1 MTWNKQTT
9 IALFGTGLMGAPLTE
24 RLLDAGYKVVVWNR
38 SPEKLEPLVAK
49 GALAAETPGQAV
61 RSAEVLVTWLAD
73 QRAIQEVL
81 FPAER
86 ASLLAGKTIL
96 QMATIGPS
104 HSRGLEDAAI
114 AHGAQYLEAPVLG
127 SIPEAKKGSL
137 LLMVGA
143 TVAQFERFQPL
154 LSVFGKNP
162 VHVGPVGQ
170 AAAMKLAFN
179 QLIAGLTA
187 SFSLSLGL
195 IQKEGV
201 RVELFMDMLR
211 DSALYAPTFDKKL
224 LRMLERDYE
233 NPNFPTR
240 HLLKDTDLFLDAAD
254 EHGLTAAC
262 LQGVRDTV
270 AIALAKGLADTDYS
284 AINEVIHPPIKNQQ
298 QGTYPKT
305 D

>member
-1 MTWNKQTT
+1 MKAQT
-9 IALFGTGLMGAPLTE
+9 IALFGTGLMGAPLAE
-24 RLLDAGYKVVVWNR
+24 RLLDAGYRLVVWNR
-38 SPEKLEPLVAK
+38 TPEKAEPLVAR
-49 GALAAETPGQAV
+49 GALRAETPAQAV
-61 RSAEVLVTWLAD
+61 QSADVLITWLAD

-86 ASLLAGKTIL
+86 ASLLEGKTLL

-104 HSRGLEDAAI
+104 HSRALEDAAI

-127 SIPEAKKGSL
+127 SIPEARKGSL

-143 TVAQFERFQPL
+143 SAAQFERFQPL
-154 LSVFGKNP
+154 LSVFGENP
-162 VHVGPVGQ
+162 LHVGPVGQ

-224 LRMLERDYE
+224 LRMLQRDYA

-240 HLLKDTDLFLDAAD
+240 HLLKDADLFLDAAD

-270 AIALAKGLADTDYS
+270 AVALAKGLGDMDYS
-284 AINEVIHPPIKNQQ
+284 AINDIIHPPSSDDGRQ
-298 QGTYPKT
+298 
-305 D
+305 

>member
-1 MTWNKQTT
+1 MKRQT
-9 IALFGTGLMGAPLTE
+9 IAVFGTGLMGAPSVE
-24 RLLDAGYKVVVWNR
+24 RLLAAGYKVVVWNR
-38 SPEKLEPLVAK
+38 SAEKLESLVEQ
-49 GALAAETPGQAV
+49 GAVAAETAAQAV
-61 RSAEVLVTWLAD
+61 RSADVLITWLSD
-73 QRAIQEVL
+73 HVAIQEVL

-86 ASLLAGKTIL
+86 ASLLEGKTIL

-104 HSRGLEDAAI
+104 HSRGLEDAAN
-114 AHGAQYLEAPVLG
+114 AHGAEYLEAPVLG

-143 TVAQFERFQPL
+143 TEKQFVDFLPL
-154 LSVFGKNP
+154 LSVFGENP
-162 VHVGPVGQ
+162 VRVGEVGQ
-170 AAAMKLAFN
+170 ASAMKLAFN

-224 LRMLERDYE
+224 LRMLERDYD

-240 HLLKDTDLFLDAAD
+240 HLLKDTDLFLDAAA
-254 EHGLTAAC
+254 EHGLTAAA
-262 LQGVRDTV
+262 LEGVRDTV
-270 AIALAKGLADTDYS
+270 ALALAKGLADTDYS
-284 AINEVIHPPIKNQQ
+284 AINEVIHPPSEE
-298 QGTYPKT
+298 GSRE
-305 D
+305 

>member
-1 MTWNKQTT
+1 MKRQT
-9 IALFGTGLMGAPLTE
+9 IAVFGTGLMGAPLVE

-38 SPEKLEPLVAK
+38 SPDKLEPLVAK
-49 GALAAETPGQAV
+49 GALAAATPAQAV
-61 RSAEVLVTWLAD
+61 QSADVLITWLSD
-73 QRAIQEVL
+73 QLAIQDVL

-114 AHGAQYLEAPVLG
+114 AHGAEYLEAPVLG
-127 SIPEAKKGSL
+127 SIPEAQKGTL
-137 LLMVGA
+137 LVMVGA
-143 TVAQFERFQPL
+143 SEAQFSRFEPL
-154 LSVFGKNP
+154 LRVFGEP
-162 VHVGPVGQ
+162 PMLIGPVGQ

-224 LRMLERDYE
+224 LRMLERDYS
-233 NPNFPTR
+233 NPNFPAR
-240 HLLKDTDLFLDAAD
+240 HLLKDTELFLDAAD
-254 EHGLTAAC
+254 EHGLTAAS
-262 LQGVRDTV
+262 LQGVRDIV
-270 AIALAKGLADTDYS
+270 AIALAKGLADADYS
-284 AINEVIHPPIKNQQ
+284 AINEVIHPPKS
-298 QGTYPKT
+298 P
-305 D
+305 

>member
-1 MTWNKQTT
+1 MKAKT
-9 IALFGTGLMGAPLTE
+9 IALFGTGLMGAPLAG

-38 SPEKLEPLVAK
+38 SPEKLEPLLAK
-49 GALAAETPGQAV
+49 GALVAEAPAQAV
-61 RSAEVLVTWLAD
+61 RSAEILITWLAD
-73 QRAIQEVL
+73 QRAIQDVL

-86 ASLLAGKTIL
+86 ASLLEGKTIL

-114 AHGAQYLEAPVLG
+114 AHGAEYLEAPVLG
-127 SIPEAKKGSL
+127 SIPEAKKGGL

-143 TVAQFERFQPL
+143 TRAQFERFQPL
-154 LSVFGKNP
+154 LSVFGENP
-162 VHVGPVGQ
+162 LHVGPVGQ

-224 LRMLERDYE
+224 LRMLERDYA

-270 AIALAKGLADTDYS
+270 AIALAKGLADMDYS
-284 AINEVIHPPIKNQQ
+284 AINDVIHPPKAS
-298 QGTYPKT
+298 
-305 D
+305 DDSE

>member
-1 MTWNKQTT
+1 MKQQCV
-9 IALFGTGLMGAPLTE
+9 AVFGTGLMGAPIVE
-24 RLLDAGYKVVVWNR
+24 RLLAAGYKVVVWNR
-38 SPEKLEPLVAK
+38 SPEKLLPLLAK
-49 GALAAETPGQAV
+49 GALVAETAAQAV
-61 RSAEVLVTWLAD
+61 ASADILITWLSD
-73 QRAIQEVL
+73 QHAIQDVL
-81 FPAER
+81 FPPKH
-86 ASLLAGKTIL
+86 ASLLAGKTIV

-104 HSRGLEDAAI
+104 HSKGLEDAAI
-114 AHGAQYLEAPVLG
+114 AHGAEYIEAPVLG
-127 SIPEAKKGSL
+127 SIPEVKTGRL
-137 LLMVGA
+137 LVMVGA
-143 TVAQFERFQPL
+143 QAPQFSRLLPL
-154 LSVFGKNP
+154 LKVFSEAP
-162 VHVGPVGQ
+162 MLVGPVGQ

-224 LRMLERDYE
+224 LRMLQRDYA

-240 HLLKDTDLFLDAAD
+240 HLLKDAELFLDAAD

-262 LQGVRDTV
+262 LAGVRDTV

-284 AINEVIHPPIKNQQ
+284 AIYEVINPPQ
-298 QGTYPKT
+298 
-305 D
+305 DDA

>member
-1 MTWNKQTT
+1 MAHQT
-9 IALFGTGLMGAPLTE
+9 IALFGTGLMGAPVAQ

-38 SPEKLEPLVAK
+38 SPQKLVPLVEK
-49 GALAAETPGQAV
+49 GALAAETPAQAV
-61 RSAEVLVTWLAD
+61 QSADVLITWLAD
-73 QRAIQEVL
+73 QVAIQEVL

-86 ASLLAGKTIL
+86 ASLLEGKTIL

-104 HSRGLEDAAI
+104 HSRALEDAAI
-114 AHGAQYLEAPVLG
+114 AHGAEYLEAPVLG
-127 SIPEAKKGSL
+127 SIPEAKKGTL

-143 TVAQFERFQPL
+143 SESQFARFLPL
-154 LSVFGKNP
+154 LKVFGENP
-162 VHVGPVGQ
+162 LHVGEVGQ

-195 IQKEGV
+195 IQEEGV

-240 HLLKDTDLFLDAAD
+240 HLLKDADLFLDAA
-254 EHGLTAAC
+254 EENGLTTAC

-270 AIALAKGLADTDYS
+270 AVALAKGLADADYS
-284 AINEVIHPPIKNQQ
+284 AINEVIHPPKE
-298 QGTYPKT
+298 
-305 D
+305 

>member
-1 MTWNKQTT
+1 MKRPT
-9 IALFGTGLMGAPLTE
+9 IALFGTGLMGAPVAE
-24 RLLDAGYKVVVWNR
+24 RLLGAGYAVVVWNR
-38 SPEKLEPLVAK
+38 SPEKAAPLVAK
-49 GALAAETPGQAV
+49 GALQAETPAQAV
-61 RSAEVLVTWLAD
+61 QSAEVLITWLAD
-73 QRAIQEVL
+73 QVAIQDVL

-127 SIPEAKKGSL
+127 SIPEAKKGRL

-143 TVAQFERFQPL
+143 TTAQFERFKSL
-154 LSVFGKNP
+154 LSVFGENP
-162 VHVGPVGQ
+162 LHVGGVGQ
-170 AAAMKLAFN
+170 GAAMKLAFN

-211 DSALYAPTFDKKL
+211 ESALYAPTFDKKL
-224 LRMLERDYE
+224 LRMLERDYD

-240 HLLKDTDLFLDAAD
+240 HLLKDTDLFLDAAE
-254 EHGLTAAC
+254 EHGLTAAG
-262 LQGVRDTV
+262 LAGVRDVV

-284 AINEVIHPPIKNQQ
+284 AINEVIHPPREK
-298 QGTYPKT
+298 PKGGE
-305 D
+305 

>member
-1 MTWNKQTT
+1 MSKAT
-9 IALFGTGLMGAPLTE
+9 IKPTVAVFGTGLMGAPIAE
-24 RLLDAGYKVVVWNR
+24 RLLDVGYKVVVWNR
-38 SPEKLEPLVAK
+38 TPQKAEALAQK
-49 GALAAETPGQAV
+49 GALVAETAVQAV
-61 RSAEVLVTWLAD
+61 KSAEVLITWLAD
-73 QRAIQEVL
+73 RVAIQEVL

-86 ASLLAGKTIL
+86 ASLLEGKTIL

-127 SIPEAKKGSL
+127 SIPEARKGTL
-137 LLMVGA
+137 LVMVGA
-143 TVAQFERFQPL
+143 TPRQFERFNPL
-154 LSVFGKNP
+154 LSVFGENP
-162 VHVGPVGQ
+162 LHVGEVGQ

-201 RVELFMDMLR
+201 RVEQFMDMLR

-224 LRMLERDYE
+224 LRMLDRDYA

-240 HLLKDTDLFLDAAD
+240 HLLKDADLFLDAAA
-254 EHGLTAAC
+254 EHGLTAQC

-270 AIALAKGLADTDYS
+270 AIALAKGLADMDYS
-284 AINEVIHPPIKNQQ
+284 AINEVINPPCE
-298 QGTYPKT
+298 
-305 D
+305 DEH

>member
-1 MTWNKQTT
+1 MKTQT
-9 IALFGTGLMGAPLTE
+9 IAVFGTGLMGAPLAE
-24 RLLDAGYKVVVWNR
+24 RLLDTGYKVVVWNR
-38 SPEKLEPLVAK
+38 SPEKLEPLVAR
-49 GALAAETPGQAV
+49 GALAAETPAQAV
-61 RSAEVLVTWLAD
+61 QSADVLITWLTD
-73 QRAIQEVL
+73 QVAIQEVL
-81 FPAER
+81 LPAER
-86 ASLLAGKTIL
+86 ASLLAGKTIV

-127 SIPEAKKGSL
+127 SIPEAKKGTL
-137 LLMVGA
+137 LVMVGA
-143 TVAQFERFQPL
+143 SEAQFARFEPL
-154 LSVFGKNP
+154 LRVFSEKP
-162 VHVGPVGQ
+162 TLIGPVGQ

-201 RVELFMDMLR
+201 RVEQFMDMLR
-211 DSALYAPTFDKKL
+211 DSALFAPTFDKKL

-240 HLLKDTDLFLDAAD
+240 HLLKDTDLFLDAAA

-270 AIALAKGLADTDYS
+270 AIALAKGLADKDYS
-284 AINEVIHPPIKNQQ
+284 ALYEIIHPPQER
-298 QGTYPKT
+298 
-305 D
+305 

>member
-1 MTWNKQTT
+1 M
-9 IALFGTGLMGAPLTE
+9 
-24 RLLDAGYKVVVWNR
+24 
-38 SPEKLEPLVAK
+38 LE
-49 GALAAETPGQAV
+49 
-61 RSAEVLVTWLAD
+61 
-73 QRAIQEVL
+73 
-81 FPAER
+81 
-86 ASLLAGKTIL
+86 GKTIL

-114 AHGAQYLEAPVLG
+114 AHGAEYLEAPVLG
-127 SIPEAKKGSL
+127 SIPEAKKGGL

-143 TVAQFERFQPL
+143 TLAQFERFQPL
-154 LSVFGKNP
+154 LSVFGENP
-162 VHVGPVGQ
+162 LHVGPVGQ

-224 LRMLERDYE
+224 LRMLERDYA

-270 AIALAKGLADTDYS
+270 AIALAKGLADMDYS
-284 AINEVIHPPIKNQQ
+284 AINDVIHPPKASDDNE
-298 QGTYPKT
+298 
-305 D
+305 

>member
-1 MTWNKQTT
+1 MKART
-9 IALFGTGLMGAPLTE
+9 IALFGTGLMGAPLVE
-24 RLLDAGYKVVVWNR
+24 RLLEAGYKVVVWNR
-38 SPEKLEPLVAK
+38 SPEKLAPLVAK
-49 GALAAETPGQAV
+49 GALAAETPAQAI
-61 RSAEVLVTWLAD
+61 RSADVLITWLTD
-73 QRAIQEVL
+73 QWAIQEVL

-86 ASLLAGKTIL
+86 ASLLQGKTIL

-137 LLMVGA
+137 LVMVGA
-143 TVAQFERFQPL
+143 SEAQFSRFEPL
-154 LSVFGKNP
+154 LRVFGEQP
-162 VHVGPVGQ
+162 ILIGPVGQ

-224 LRMLERDYE
+224 LRMLERDYAK
-233 NPNFPTR
+233 PNFPTR
-240 HLLKDTDLFLDAAD
+240 HLLKDADLFLDAAD
-254 EHGLTAAC
+254 EHGLTTAC

-270 AIALAKGLADTDYS
+270 AIALAKGLADDDYS
-284 AINEVIHPPIKNQQ
+284 AINEIIHPPREA
-298 QGTYPKT
+298 
-305 D
+305 

>member
-1 MTWNKQTT
+1 VNKPMLKPTV
-9 IALFGTGLMGAPLTE
+9 AVFGTGLMGTPIAE

-38 SPEKLEPLVAK
+38 TPQKTEALAQK
-49 GALAAETPGQAV
+49 GALVAATAAQAV
-61 RSAEVLVTWLAD
+61 QSADVLITWLAD
-73 QRAIQEVL
+73 RLAIQEVL

-127 SIPEAKKGSL
+127 SIPEAQKGTL

-143 TVAQFERFQPL
+143 TAKQFERFQPL
-154 LSVFGKNP
+154 LSVLGENP
-162 VHVGPVGQ
+162 VHVGEVGQ

-201 RVELFMDMLR
+201 RVEQFMDMLR

-224 LRMLERDYE
+224 LRMLDRDYA

-240 HLLKDTDLFLDAAD
+240 HLLKDADLFLDAAA
-254 EHGLTAAC
+254 EQGLTAQC

-270 AIALAKGLADTDYS
+270 AIALAKGLADMDYS
-284 AINEVIHPPIKNQQ
+284 AINEVINPPCEEKR
-298 QGTYPKT
+298 
-305 D
+305 